1 MPAFGKA
8 SLRKHARLSGLVAH
22 VAAAEEE
29 EEMARVLPS
38 VLLLFPEDSH
48 GFDAAV
54 TRFCRR
60 GFPSQDACRDGAV
73 GHLIPSRISSR
84 S

>member
-22 VAAAEEE
+22 VASAAE

-38 VLLLFPEDSH
+38 VLLLFPEDLH